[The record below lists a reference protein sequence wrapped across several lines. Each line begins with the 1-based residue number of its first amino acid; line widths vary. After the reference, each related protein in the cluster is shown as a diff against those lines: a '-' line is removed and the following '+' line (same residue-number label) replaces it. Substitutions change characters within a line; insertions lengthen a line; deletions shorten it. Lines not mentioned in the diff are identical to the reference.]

1 MSCIKYIDIYTRCR
15 DSKTDAIRIENLASL
30 AIYRIF
36 NLGTLILVK
45 IQWYNEHCFPPK
57 GWKSRHV
64 IHKIFTRETMKTR
77 KAEMCLK
84 QNLEAA
90 KLCRVERQ
98 MTEEGIIFSIYSCL
112 HLLFLHVLSFSFCIR
127 LDDVFRY
134 EENYSNCL
142 DPLKTQFVIKLPV

>member
-1 MSCIKYIDIYTRCR
+1 
-15 DSKTDAIRIENLASL
+15 
-30 AIYRIF
+30 
-36 NLGTLILVK
+36 
-45 IQWYNEHCFPPK
+45 
-57 GWKSRHV
+57 
-64 IHKIFTRETMKTR
+64 MKTR

-142 DPLKTQFVIKLPV
+142 DPLKNQFVIKLPVLERKNSLSNQPEDSCSQIFKYKFTANYSMSSLYVTIYFT

>member
-1 MSCIKYIDIYTRCR
+1 MCR
-15 DSKTDAIRIENLASL
+15 NSKTDAIKIESLASL

-36 NLGTLILVK
+36 NLGTLILVN

-98 MTEEGIIFSIYSCL
+98 MTEEGIIFSIYTCL
-112 HLLFLHVLSFSFCIR
+112 HLLFLHVLSLFLFAFDLTTS
-127 LDDVFRY
+127 LGMKK
-134 EENYSNCL
+134 NYSNCL
-142 DPLKTQFVIKLPV
+142 DPFESSICHKGYF

>member
-1 MSCIKYIDIYTRCR
+1 
-15 DSKTDAIRIENLASL
+15 
-30 AIYRIF
+30 
-36 NLGTLILVK
+36 
-45 IQWYNEHCFPPK
+45 
-57 GWKSRHV
+57 
-64 IHKIFTRETMKTR
+64 MKTR

-142 DPLKTQFVIKLPV
+142 DPLKTQFVIKLPVLERKFFYQMNLKRFMFTNVNLHRIIL

>member
-1 MSCIKYIDIYTRCR
+1 MIYN
-15 DSKTDAIRIENLASL
+15 SKTDAIKIESLASL

-45 IQWYNEHCFPPK
+45 IQWYNEHCFPLK

>member
-1 MSCIKYIDIYTRCR
+1 MIYIYIYIYN
-15 DSKTDAIRIENLASL
+15 SKTDAIKIENLASL

>member
-1 MSCIKYIDIYTRCR
+1 MIYIYIYIYN
-15 DSKTDAIRIENLASL
+15 SKTDAIKIENLASL

-112 HLLFLHVLSFSFCIR
+112 HLLFLHVLSLFLFAFDLTTS
-127 LDDVFRY
+127 LGMKK
-134 EENYSNCL
+134 NYSNCL
-142 DPLKTQFVIKLPV
+142 DPFKAQFVIKLLFFRG

>member
-1 MSCIKYIDIYTRCR
+1 
-15 DSKTDAIRIENLASL
+15 
-30 AIYRIF
+30 
-36 NLGTLILVK
+36 
-45 IQWYNEHCFPPK
+45 
-57 GWKSRHV
+57 
-64 IHKIFTRETMKTR
+64 
-77 KAEMCLK
+77 MCLK

-142 DPLKTQFVIKLPV
+142 DPLKNQFVIKLPVLERKNSLSNQPEDSCSQIFKYKFTPNFYEQPVCHYIFSLASILVSFIPASVEHCIMKRFNHV

>member
-1 MSCIKYIDIYTRCR
+1 MSCIKYIHIYN
-15 DSKTDAIRIENLASL
+15 SKTDAIKIESLASL

-45 IQWYNEHCFPPK
+45 IQWYNEHCFPLK

>member
-1 MSCIKYIDIYTRCR
+1 MSCIEYIHIYN
-15 DSKTDAIRIENLASL
+15 SKTDVIEIENLASL
-30 AIYRIF
+30 VIYRIF

-45 IQWYNEHCFPPK
+45 IQWYNEHCFPKK

-142 DPLKTQFVIKLPV
+142 DPLKTQFVIKLPVLDKF

>member
-1 MSCIKYIDIYTRCR
+1 MSCIKYIHKYTRCR
-15 DSKTDAIRIENLASL
+15 NSKTDAIKIESLASL

>member
-1 MSCIKYIDIYTRCR
+1 
-15 DSKTDAIRIENLASL
+15 
-30 AIYRIF
+30 
-36 NLGTLILVK
+36 
-45 IQWYNEHCFPPK
+45 
-57 GWKSRHV
+57 
-64 IHKIFTRETMKTR
+64 
-77 KAEMCLK
+77 MCLK

-142 DPLKTQFVIKLPV
+142 DPLKTQFVIKLPVQNGKILRQMNLKIHVHKYLDINLHQISRVLITLIFYQQPVCDYIFYLASIILSTFPVPVEHCIMKRFNHV